1 MAVWIGSHAL
11 TMTELLVLL
20 GRAWSRLLL
29 YPGGVSAFAVIW
41 LITYLQPRIAP
52 SLNAH
57 VFHPKHTNL
66 THPPTFYS
74 LHTFVSISA
83 VVLPWLSLAL
93 LPLPLAP
100 MMERPVDVLVVLA
113 LLEWPFVLTI
123 AAEVRSSR
131 LPVQQNGW
139 KRLAGVLNGYP
150 CFVLALLLLV
160 TVSRSLQL
168 DQLTRLPGMDAGFV
182 VIVAWIFGVC
192 SLVVSL
198 PPIMGLGPSATAAPG
213 DLGLRTGL
221 RLRGVGLVVLALFPL
236 LGLLESYLW
245 VFLLACVLVGCYL
258 IAFIRFAGRW
268 SARRWAT
275 GYAVLALMQLVVL
288 LGVSAVALQDRLG

>member
-20 GRAWSRLLL
+20 GRAWSRLLF

-41 LITYLQPRIAP
+41 LIAYLQPRIAS

-57 VFHPKHTNL
+57 VFHAKHTNL
-66 THPPTFYS
+66 THPPTFYA
-74 LHTFVSISA
+74 LHTFLSMSA

-100 MMERPVDVLVVLA
+100 SMERPVDVLVALA
-113 LLEWPFVLTI
+113 LFEWPLVLTL
-123 AAEVRSSR
+123 ATEVRSSNQSA
-131 LPVQQNGW
+131 QQNGW
-139 KRLAGVLNGYP
+139 RRLAAALNGYP
-150 CFVLALLLLV
+150 CFVLALLLLM

-192 SLVVSL
+192 TLVVSL
-198 PPIMGLGPSATAAPG
+198 PPILGLGPFATAAPG
-213 DLGLRTGL
+213 DPGLRIGL
-221 RLRGVGLVVLALFPL
+221 RLRGIGLVVLALFPL

-258 IAFIRFAGRW
+258 IACIRFAGRW
-268 SARRWAT
+268 PTRRWAI
-275 GYAVLALMQLVVL
+275 GYAVLALAQLVVL
-288 LGVSAVALQDRLG
+288 LGASVVALQDRL